1 MDKKRTI
8 LLTAVLPLFL
18 AGCINDEYRYPL
30 RDVIKFSAKVDN
42 VSLVAN
48 TRASYTDVSF
58 TEFNV
63 TALGDAASYFQNLK
77 VTKQSDG
84 SWQTATTKYW
94 PAYPLRFLGYAPI
107 SLQSK
112 ANIGISEQK
121 LTGYTVVSEAASQD
135 DIVTAYVKAG
145 QTSASGAAI
154 LGFHHALS
162 QIEVVAKNGSPN
174 DYTIEV
180 LGVKICQIPSTAD
193 LTFQTDPDA
202 APVWSAASAPKDY
215 IIKGSYP
222 LTLTSTP
229 QSIMFGSNNFLL
241 VPQGLVPWT
250 GGTTPNGAYISVLC
264 RIKDKLG
271 NLVYPTDASKFGFA
285 AMPISETWQSQ
296 HKYTY
301 TLAFYTNGGGA
312 GRIDPSPSNPE
323 NPSDVNVDTT
333 PGGPGKQGGDIVTPD
348 SQVPITMTVSISD
361 WVVGADDNIDL
372 EF

>member
-1 MDKKRTI
+1 MKIKRTI
-8 LLTAVLPLFL
+8 LLAAASSLIMT
-18 AGCINDEYRYPL
+18 GCINDEYQGSSRH
-30 RDVIKFSAKVDN
+30 VIRFSAKVDN
-42 VSLVAN
+42 VSPAMN
-48 TRASYTDVSF
+48 TRAALTQASF

-63 TALGDAASYFQNLK
+63 TALGDAAPYFQNLK

-84 SWQTATTKYW
+84 SWQTASTKYW
-94 PAYPLRFLGYAPI
+94 PAYPLRFLGYAPV

-112 ANIGISEQK
+112 ADIGVSEQK
-121 LTGYTVVSEAASQD
+121 LTGYTVISDAASQD

-145 QTSASGAAI
+145 QSSASGAAI

-202 APVWSAASAPKDY
+202 APVWSAASAPKDF

-241 VPQGLVPWT
+241 VPQGLVPWSAGAT
-250 GGTTPNGAYISVLC
+250 ANGAYLSVLC

-301 TLAFYTNGGGA
+301 TVAFYTNGGGA

-333 PGGPGKQGGDIVTPD
+333 PGGSGKHGGDLVTPD
-348 SQVPITMTVSISD
+348 SQVPITMSVSISD
-361 WVVGADDNIDL
+361 WVVGAGDNIDL

>member
-1 MDKKRTI
+1 MDNKRTI

-18 AGCINDEYRYPL
+18 AGCINDEYRYPS

-42 VSLVAN
+42 VSLVSN
-48 TRASYTDVSF
+48 TRTSYTDVSF

-63 TALGDAASYFQNLK
+63 TALGDAAPYFQNLK

-121 LTGYTVVSEAASQD
+121 LTGYTVFSEAASQD

-145 QTSASGAAI
+145 QSSASGAAI

-361 WVVGADDNIDL
+361 WVVGAGDNIDL

>member
-1 MDKKRTI
+1 MSMKQTI
-8 LLTAVLPLFL
+8 LLTLLLPLLL
-18 AGCINDEYRYPL
+18 AGCINDEYQGAKRNII
-30 RDVIKFSAKVDN
+30 RFSAKVDN
-42 VSLVAN
+42 NAVVAN
-48 TRASYTDVSF
+48 TRGAYTNASF

-63 TALGDAASYFQNLK
+63 TALGDAAPYFQNLK

-94 PAYPLRFLGYAPI
+94 PAYPLRFYGYAPA

-112 ANIGISEQK
+112 AAITASEQK
-121 LTGYTVVSEAASQD
+121 LVGYTVVSNAADQD
-135 DIVTAYVKAG
+135 DIVTAHVTAG
-145 QTSASGAAI
+145 QSTSSGAAV

-162 QIEVVAKNGSPN
+162 QIEVQAKNGSPN

-180 LGVKICQIPSTAD
+180 LGVKLCQIPSTAD
-193 LTFQTDPDA
+193 LTFQNDPDA
-202 APVWSAASAPKDY
+202 TPVWSAASAAKDY

-222 LTLTSTP
+222 VTLTSTP
-229 QSIMFGSNNFLL
+229 QNIMFGSNNFLM

-250 GGTTPNGAYISVLC
+250 GGATPNGAYISILC

-271 NLVYPTDASKFGFA
+271 NLVYPTDVSKFGFA
-285 AMPISETWQSQ
+285 AMPISETWQTQ

-301 TLAFYTNGGGA
+301 TIAFYTNGGGA
-312 GRIDPSPSNPE
+312 GRIDPSPENPE
-323 NPSDVNVDTT
+323 NPSDNTVDTT
-333 PGGPGKQGGDIVTPD
+333 PGGPTKHGGDLVTPD
-348 SQVPITMTVSISD
+348 SLIPITMSVSISD

>member
-1 MDKKRTI
+1 MEMKRNI
-8 LLTAVLPLFL
+8 LLTTVLPMLL
-18 AGCINDEYRYPL
+18 AGCINDEYRYTA

-42 VSLVAN
+42 VSLAQN

-63 TALGDAASYFQNLK
+63 TALGDAAPYFQNLK
-77 VTKQSDG
+77 VTKLSDG

-94 PAYPLRFLGYAPI
+94 PSYPLRFFGYAPV

-112 ANIGISEQK
+112 AEVGISSQK
-121 LTGYTVVSEAASQD
+121 LTGYTVVSDAVSQD

-145 QTSASGAAI
+145 ENSASGSAV

-162 QIEVVAKNGSPN
+162 QIEVLAKNGSPN

-202 APVWSAASAPKDY
+202 APVWSAASAAKDY

-222 LTLTSTP
+222 LTLSSTP
-229 QSIMFGSNNFLL
+229 QNIMFGSSNFLMI
-241 VPQGLVPWT
+241 PQGLVAWT

-271 NLVYPTDASKFGFA
+271 NLVFPTDASKFGFA

-301 TLAFYTNGGGA
+301 TLAFFTNGGGA
-312 GRIDPSPSNPE
+312 GRIDPSPTNPE
-323 NPSDVNVDTT
+323 DPSDGNVDVT
-333 PGGPGKQGGDIVTPD
+333 PCGPGKHGGDLITPD
-348 SQVPITMTVSISD
+348 SQLPIIMTVSISD
-361 WVVGADDNIDL
+361 WVVGAGDNIDL